1 MDGFQVRRGIERGEG
16 WRQGRDR
23 PCAFG
28 SWIVLRCAGV
38 VGVCEEERQESQ
50 VKAAGFSG
58 RGEV

>member
-1 MDGFQVRRGIERGEG
+1 MDGLQVRRGIERGEG

-28 SWIVLRCAGV
+28 SWIVLRRPCV
-38 VGVCEEERQESQ
+38 VGICEEERQESK
-50 VKAAGFSG
+50 VEAAGLLG